1 MMADGMKAT
10 IEGVPALTA
19 AFREVRDHM
28 KRSTAFRMV
37 AAAGSVVR
45 SEAKRQAQA
54 QGLRKTGALINNI
67 AFKRE
72 RAVPEGT
79 VQYNVGVRHGRDIT
93 KKGEKKLLLKVG
105 KSGRIVRA
113 NDPFYFRFHEQGT
126 KKLQARPFLAPALE
140 SKRAEA
146 IKAMEDRL
154 QKSLDKAGKR

>member
-1 MMADGMKAT
+1 MADGLKAT

-19 AFREVRDHM
+19 AFKEVRQEM
-28 KRSTAFRMV
+28 QRSTAFKMV
-37 AAAGSVVR
+37 AAAGAVVR

-54 QGLRKTGALINNI
+54 KGLRKTGALINNI

-72 RAVPEGT
+72 RAAPEGT

-113 NDPFYFRFHEQGT
+113 NDPFYFRFHELGT
-126 KKLQARPFLAPALE
+126 KKMQARPFLAPALE
-140 SKRAEA
+140 NKRDEA
-146 IKAMEDRL
+146 IAAMETRL
-154 QKSLDKAGKR
+154 QAALDKAGKR